1 MYRNGRL
8 DSTFRFIRRNTK
20 FSPQLVDRDMSIP
33 FKREFEEEN
42 VLLIMIL
49 RMMCNRRKWLKL
61 DDEIK

>member
-1 MYRNGRL
+1 
-8 DSTFRFIRRNTK
+8 
-20 FSPQLVDRDMSIP
+20 MSIP
-33 FKREFEEEN
+33 LRREFEEEN